1 MVENQMGETMRGMGV
16 EYSGR
21 IPPTDMQVW
30 REAYAQADAGKAMKQ
45 FAAIYAAAGEFAGV
59 VI

>member
-1 MVENQMGETMRGMGV
+1 MGV